1 MSKVGSFILGS
12 VVGLGAG
19 LVAASMLLPDDT
31 EDELKKKIAEND
43 KIQDLKEKYNKGTEV
58 LRTQLKSFPKSV
70 EDDSELKDFDDIVID
85 DTNNDLGEDDKADK
99 EAISDLSNAEDDNK

>member
-31 EDELKKKIAEND
+31 EEELKKKISEND

-58 LRTQLKSFPKSV
+58 IRTQLKSFPKSV

-85 DTNNDLGEDDKADK
+85 DTNDDLGEDEKADK
-99 EAISDLSNAEDDNK
+99 EAISDLSNAEDK

>member
-19 LVAASMLLPDDT
+19 IVAASMLLPDDT
-31 EDELKKKIAEND
+31 EEELKKKISEND
-43 KIQDLKEKYNKGTEV
+43 KIQGLKEKYNKGTEV

-85 DTNNDLGEDDKADK
+85 DTNDDLGADEKADK
-99 EAISDLSNAEDDNK
+99 EAISDLSNAEDK

>member
-31 EDELKKKIAEND
+31 EEELKKKIAEND
-43 KIQDLKEKYNKGTEV
+43 KIQGLKEKYNKGTEV

-85 DTNNDLGEDDKADK
+85 NTNDDLGEDTKADK
-99 EAISDLSNAEDDNK
+99 EAISDLSNAEDK

>member
-43 KIQDLKEKYNKGTEV
+43 KIQDLKERYNKGTEV